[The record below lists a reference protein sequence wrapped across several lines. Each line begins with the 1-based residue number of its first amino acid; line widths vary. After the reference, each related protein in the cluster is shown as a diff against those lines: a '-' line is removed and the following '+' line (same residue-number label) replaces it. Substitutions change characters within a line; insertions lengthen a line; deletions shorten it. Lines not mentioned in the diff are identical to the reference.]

1 MSGLVAVAARNVGH
15 IARLVALF
23 GHVAVLSAVVACS
36 TAALGA
42 VFAKMALYFGVKKS
56 SRVSSPPSL
65 YNRAWEQRTFTTFAA
80 FDIVQVGWL
89 FAIRGPVAGFST
101 HVSACAHTKRMH
113 MLDFDVLNNIPAV
126 PARRFVYTGFRT

>member
-15 IARLVALF
+15 IARLVAVF

-42 VFAKMALYFGVKKS
+42 VFAEMALYYGVRKS
-56 SRVSSPPSL
+56 SSVSSPHSL
-65 YNRAWEQRTFTTFAA
+65 CNRARKQRTFTTFAA

-101 HVSACAHTKRMH
+101 PVSVGAHTK
-113 MLDFDVLNNIPAV
+113 
-126 PARRFVYTGFRT
+126 